1 MTLAHGQ
8 NETVSLAQARRV
20 AAMLDIDPQSL
31 SPHDPLPRGWH
42 FALLAGETPR
52 RALRTD
58 GFPGLGVP
66 MPLLDRPRLLLGAR
80 KMTFH
85 GDLTIDAPVLRYSGI
100 TSVVEKT
107 GRNGPLSIVTLDHV
121 LTPYGAAT
129 AAVTDQQTYYL
140 AGLPQPGAPAAT
152 KTPLLDLPPGPSTVV
167 TPDGVMLFQYSALG
181 FNTHRIHFDRDYA
194 RDIEGHPDLVVN
206 GGLAT
211 LLATEFLRRDLG
223 RHLTSIAARHL
234 AALYV
239 NRPMTLR
246 WQPVALGLGNLFLLD
261 DSGVLAVELAVTFDE
276 L

>member
-1 MTLAHGQ
+1 MTLAPGQ
-8 NETVSLAQARRV
+8 TETFSLALARRV
-20 AAMLDIDPQSL
+20 AAMLDIDPGSL

-58 GFPGLGVP
+58 GFPGLGVS
-66 MPLLDRPRLLLGAR
+66 MPQLDRARLLLGSR
-80 KMTFH
+80 KLAFH
-85 GDLTIDAPVLRYSGI
+85 GDLTIGAPFFRESGI
-100 TSVVEKT
+100 SSIVEKT
-107 GRNGPLSIVTLDHV
+107 GRGGPMSIVTLDH
-121 LTPYGAAT
+121 TMTRDGAAT

-140 AGLPQPGAPAAT
+140 AGLPNPGAPFAT
-152 KTPLLDLPPGPSTVV
+152 RQPAPDLPPGPSRVV

-194 RDIEGHPDLVVN
+194 RDVEGHPDLVVN

-223 RHLTSIAARHL
+223 QLLTSMSARHL
-234 AALYV
+234 APLYV
-239 NRPMTLR
+239 NRPMTIR
-246 WQPVALGLGNLFLLD
+246 WRPGGAGLGNLYLLD
-261 DSGVLAVELAVTFDE
+261 DSGALAAELAVTFDE